1 VREPAGGV
9 GTDVGLPACS
19 KAAPAFVKPDQQRDG
34 LKNLVSALCGLF
46 LSDRSTFCELT

>member
-1 VREPAGGV
+1 
-9 GTDVGLPACS
+9 VGLLATSRLSGHFDAGCQWQE
-19 KAAPAFVKPDQQRDG
+19 PDQQRDG